1 MEEQQQGEQEPTTP
15 TSPTS
20 SSSSSYKWF
29 IRIMSKRRTWVC
41 LFVVVYAIL
50 LSSSW
55 NFLKSILSWYNLQSH
70 QNPSSGWPALYAS
83 VLLGAVFGLL
93 SMVAALAVA
102 VPATLVIWITVLV
115 LLAFFGKPRTSLVIE
130 GRKITKEII
139 GFVFKIL
146 LKEGNAVAAVCA
158 VLGYF
163 ALVNLYLLLGNPT
176 VSVLPS
182 SDDGEDGAWVVLTE
196 KAGIWAIPE
205 KAIVLGGV
213 EPPERSLSRKG
224 SSNERSVL
232 EERRNFTLAGPRRV
246 SSDAWDAR
254 DRQKAIT
261 TGIARRSA
269 QDEESKALLGHLF
282 HDFLLSGQVDGSFEK
297 LQNSGAFERDGET
310 SVFVRTSKTI
320 VDTLAKHWTTTRGA
334 EILSMVSSQLK
345 DKQQE
350 HEKFLQFLALSK
362 RH

>member
-1 MEEQQQGEQEPTTP
+1 MAVELKDLRINNENESRKKKFRESLVGDMNVDWIDYERQEGFEIFRPN
-15 TSPTS
+15 
-20 SSSSSYKWF
+20 
-29 IRIMSKRRTWVC
+29 V
-41 LFVVVYAIL
+41 
-50 LSSSW
+50 LSSTTFCFYW
-55 NFLKSILSWYNLQSH
+55 
-70 QNPSSGWPALYAS
+70 
-83 VLLGAVFGLL
+83 
-93 SMVAALAVA
+93 
-102 VPATLVIWITVLV
+102 
-115 LLAFFGKPRTSLVIE
+115 
-130 GRKITKEII
+130 
-139 GFVFKIL
+139 
-146 LKEGNAVAAVCA
+146 
-158 VLGYF
+158 
-163 ALVNLYLLLGNPT
+163 VNLYLLLGNPT

-246 SSDAWDAR
+246 SSDAWAAR
-254 DRQKAIT
+254 DRQKAVS

-269 QDEESKALLGHLF
+269 QDEESEALLGHLF

-310 SVFVRTSKTI
+310 SVFFRTSKAI